1 MKAIIVETTFK
12 PIRKF
17 KFNQINQSK
26 IGHIELFFLPI
37 STEKFNVNEGTVS
50 NFTSGASLS
59 GRFNFVDFS
68 SVLQR
73 SRSVQR
79 TSSALALA
87 RKITMAN
94 NRRKKAEAV
103 AQEAGLQSPS
113 SFIPRSPVQQYP
125 YFSWRQKGDCLSSTK
140 VKEVILFIKTVTC
153 KRRSKHGPIT
163 RGLTFFLCSLCL
175 VSFA

>member
-1 MKAIIVETTFK
+1 MKAIIVETTS
-12 PIRKF
+12 IRKF

-50 NFTSGASLS
+50 NFTSAAALS
-59 GRFNFVDFS
+59 RRFNFVDFS
-68 SVLQR
+68 SVLPR

-94 NRRKKAEAV
+94 NRCKKAEAV

-113 SFIPRSPVQQYP
+113 SFVPRSPVQQYP

-140 VKEVILFIKTVTC
+140 VKRPPYSLKRTPAKGEVNM
-153 KRRSKHGPIT
+153 
-163 RGLTFFLCSLCL
+163 GLLLVVLDFFLCNSCL
-175 VSFA
+175 VSFV

>member
-1 MKAIIVETTFK
+1 M
-12 PIRKF
+12 
-17 KFNQINQSK
+17 
-26 IGHIELFFLPI
+26 
-37 STEKFNVNEGTVS
+37 
-50 NFTSGASLS
+50 
-59 GRFNFVDFS
+59 
-68 SVLQR
+68 LQR

-140 VKEVILFIKTVTC
+140 VKEAILFIKTVTC

-175 VSFA
+175 VSFLKHEVLRVVVLKSQQSVWSAWFLSALRNLKRWFAFYETITDFVFLITEKALIHS

>member
-17 KFNQINQSK
+17 KANQINQSK
-26 IGHIELFFLPI
+26 MDTCMRLMLGVGKHIGLFFLPI
-37 STEKFNVNEGTVS
+37 TTEKFSVQTTVS
-50 NFTSGASLS
+50 NLTNGAALS
-59 GRFNFVDFS
+59 RQFYFVDFS
-68 SVLQR
+68 SVLPR

-140 VKEVILFIKTVTC
+140 VKRPFY
-153 KRRSKHGPIT
+153 
-163 RGLTFFLCSLCL
+163 SLKQ
-175 VSFA
+175 